1 KDVETYV
8 YNEYQDQAQTE
19 RTYLAVPFFVSAN
32 KYGMYVNSDFHSQF
46 QMASKVEDKY
56 SFVLDNDGDMTNM
69 LDYYVISGKDQN
81 DIVNNYT
88 DITGK

>member
-1 KDVETYV
+1 MSIASSADRKNLFSGTI
-8 YNEYQDQAQTE
+8 
-19 RTYLAVPFFVSAN
+19 FVSAN

-69 LDYYVISGKDQN
+69 LDYYVISGK
-81 DIVNNYT
+81 IKM
-88 DITGK
+88 IS